1 MENGKQ
7 NVKISLVSRSNQDRI
22 SKSNTTPQMTGIV
35 IIDKNSKKH
44 PQNEVNQKELPQ
56 LRT

>member
-7 NVKISLVSRSNQDRI
+7 NVKISLVSRSNQDGI
-22 SKSNTTPQMTGIV
+22 SKSNTTPQMTRII

>member
-7 NVKISLVSRSNQDRI
+7 NVKISLVSRRNQDGI
-22 SKSNTTPQMTGIV
+22 SKSNTTPQMTGII